1 MFKSSE
7 FKSKELEADA
17 TTQPMSDTGSLER
30 HARFSRHQRDSKRT
44 RFLRQCGWD
53 IYLGALIIG
62 VCLVAALFGP
72 NLAPH
77 DPAMLHPRDRLAPPS
92 LTYPLGTDNLG
103 RDIASRMLHGAR
115 LSLGIASL
123 TALLIMMIGVS
134 VGLVSGYLGGLV
146 DDIIMRVVDTLL
158 AFPSLIISLAI
169 IGMLGP
175 GMVHAVIGLL
185 SVWWVSYARVVRGL
199 VLSLKTQPYIE
210 SVRALGASDARIVI
224 KHILPQIIPAVLVL
238 LSLEIGQLI
247 LALAGLGFLGLGA
260 QPPTA
265 EWGAMINDGR
275 RFLQSAPQLM
285 IIPGVVIGGCVL
297 GFNLLG
303 DGLRDV
309 LDTKST

>member
-1 MFKSSE
+1 
-7 FKSKELEADA
+7 
-17 TTQPMSDTGSLER
+17 
-30 HARFSRHQRDSKRT
+30 
-44 RFLRQCGWD
+44 
-53 IYLGALIIG
+53 
-62 VCLVAALFGP
+62 
-72 NLAPH
+72 
-77 DPAMLHPRDRLAPPS
+77 
-92 LTYPLGTDNLG
+92 
-103 RDIASRMLHGAR
+103 MLHGAR
-115 LSLGIASL
+115 LSLGIASV
-123 TALLIMMIGVS
+123 TALLIMLIGVS

-146 DDIIMRVVDTLL
+146 DNVIMRVVDTLL

-199 VLSLKTQPYIE
+199 VLSLKPQPYIE

-224 KHILPQIIPAVLVL
+224 KHILPQVMPAVLVL

-285 IIPGVVIGGCVL
+285 IIPGVVIGLCVL

-303 DGLRDV
+303 DGLRDM
-309 LDTKST
+309 LDTRST